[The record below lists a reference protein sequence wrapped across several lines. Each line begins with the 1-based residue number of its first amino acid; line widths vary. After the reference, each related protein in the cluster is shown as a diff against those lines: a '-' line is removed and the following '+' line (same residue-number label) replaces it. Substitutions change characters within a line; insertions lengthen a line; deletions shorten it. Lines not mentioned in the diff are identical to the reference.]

1 MDAPRPIMIHGTVGG
16 NATWVGQ
23 QGAFAGAAAIA
34 LPGFPLGEAF
44 DDRDAAVAFVAD
56 TARRV
61 PGPRVLVGHELGA
74 AMAIAAC
81 ADAPDLAV
89 GLVVSGLGVG
99 APPTAGDDVESV
111 VGECLTETSGDV
123 AALLRRVMEAVT
135 PENRTRTRRLAAAL
149 DPTRAWRLGIPVLAV
164 AAADDPRVT
173 PHQMAALT
181 GPILRGSGALVPG
194 ARHLVMADAGDAF
207 NLLMAAFL
215 ARVEVDAGA

>member
-1 MDAPRPIMIHGTVGG
+1 MRDVDVVRLSADGRE
-16 NATWVGQ
+16 
-23 QGAFAGAAAIA
+23 
-34 LPGFPLGEAF
+34 LSPLVT
-44 DDRDAAVAFVAD
+44 AAVARAPARSSTTAD
-56 TARRV
+56 DPTAPQDWHDRPQRRI
-61 PGPRVLVGHELGA
+61 LG
-74 AMAIAAC
+74 I
-81 ADAPDLAV
+81 
-89 GLVVSGLGVG
+89 VG
-99 APPTAGDDVESV
+99 APGAGKSTLAAAVAALLEDAVVVPMDGFHLADVELHRR
-111 VGECLTETSGDV
+111 GLLERKGAPETFDGWGY